1 MLSDLMS
8 SIQERLHIELDREVN
23 QLEKVYFSVKYPNQ
37 EMGYLSKPINSS
49 VLLNII
55 KMTPKSS

>member
-1 MLSDLMS
+1 MLSDLIS
-8 SIQERLHIELDREVN
+8 SVQERIRIELDREVN

-37 EMGYLSKPINSS
+37 EMRYLSKPINNS

-55 KMTPKSS
+55 KMTLKSS